1 MFSKCLVVDIFVDQS
16 VVVVEGLFEGYWNI
30 EHL

>member
-1 MFSKCLVVDIFVDQS
+1 MFSKCLVIEMFVDQIE
-16 VVVVEGLFEGYWNI
+16 VVVEGVFEGYWNI